1 MSSSPLVTMHAT
13 PITTRSTDVLFPFDS
28 KALTTGAVAR
38 AKRDQWLYTQ
48 VNGRRVAH
56 AESVK
61 IAVES

>member
-1 MSSSPLVTMHAT
+1 MY
-13 PITTRSTDVLFPFDS
+13 LFSFDS

-38 AKRDQWLYTQ
+38 VKMDQWLYTQ

-61 IAVES
+61 IAAES